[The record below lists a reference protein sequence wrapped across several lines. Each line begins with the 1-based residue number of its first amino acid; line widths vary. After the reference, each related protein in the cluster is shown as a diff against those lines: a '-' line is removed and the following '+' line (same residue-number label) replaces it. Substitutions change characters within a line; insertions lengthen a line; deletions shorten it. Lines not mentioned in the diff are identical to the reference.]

1 MALDN
6 IGVTVREG
14 DSFDELYINIEK
26 PWGTPYD
33 YSNSVL
39 VADIRRYFNDTTGTP
54 GSSVDSWGIVELD
67 PAQGQVQLKLTSR
80 QTEALGRNV
89 PLGYLERGV
98 TQSGIS
104 TGVDPSDELQGKF
117 LWDLREYYTVTQA
130 AISSIT
136 SGATFTGTGGATLN
150 KVRVTTSTAH
160 KLTEEDQILIT
171 GTGQSV
177 YDGVNFYP
185 NKLSIISSTVFD
197 IEPTT
202 AGAPAF
208 SVGATQGTIS
218 LYKEDT
224 LAIGTL
230 EVIPRISRDSVS

>member
-1 MALDN
+1 MALDS
-6 IGVTVREG
+6 IDITVREG
-14 DSFDELYINIEK
+14 DSFDELYLNIER

-39 VADIRRYFNDTTGTP
+39 VADIRRFFNDTAA
-54 GSSVDSWGIVELD
+54 GSAVDSFGIVELD
-67 PAQGQVQLKLTSR
+67 PTQGQVQLKLASR

-89 PLGYLERGV
+89 PLGYTERGFN
-98 TQSGIS
+98 QSGLAS
-104 TGVDPSDELQGKF
+104 GTDFTDELQGKY
-117 LWDLREYYTVTQA
+117 LWDLREYFTVTQA
-130 AISSIT
+130 AILSISSGT
-136 SGATFTGTGGATLN
+136 SFTGSGGAVAN
-150 KVRVTTSTAH
+150 KVRITTAAAH
-160 KLTEEDQILIT
+160 RLTSEDQILIT

-185 NKLSIISSTVFD
+185 NKLSIISSTIFE

-208 SVGATQGTIS
+208 TASSTQGTIS

-224 LAIGTL
+224 MAIGTL

>member
-1 MALDN
+1 MALDS
-6 IGVTVREG
+6 IDITVREG
-14 DSFDELYINIEK
+14 DSFDELYLNIEK

-39 VADIRRYFNDTTGTP
+39 VADIRRFFNDSTTP
-54 GSSVDSWGIVELD
+54 ASAVDSFGIVELD
-67 PAQGQVQLKLTSR
+67 PTKGQVQLKLASR

-89 PLGYLERGV
+89 PLGYTERGFN
-98 TQSGIS
+98 QSGLAS
-104 TGVDPSDELQGKF
+104 GTDFTDELQGKF
-117 LWDLREYYTVTQA
+117 LWELREYFTVTQA
-130 AISSIT
+130 TIQSISSGT
-136 SGATFTGTGGATLN
+136 SFTGSGGAVAN
-150 KVRVTTSTAH
+150 KVRITTSAAH
-160 KLTEEDQILIT
+160 RLTSEDQILIT

-185 NKLSIISSTVFD
+185 NKLSIISSTIFE

-208 SVGATQGTIS
+208 TASSPQGTIS

-224 LAIGTL
+224 MAIGTL

>member
-6 IGVTVREG
+6 IAVTVREG
-14 DSFDELYINIEK
+14 DSFDELYLNIER

-54 GSSVDSWGIVELD
+54 GSAVDSFGIVELD
-67 PAQGQVQLKLTSR
+67 PTAGQVQLKLTSR
-80 QTEALGRNV
+80 QTEGLGRNI
-89 PLGYLERGV
+89 PLGYTERGIV
-98 TQSGIS
+98 QSGLAS
-104 TGVDPSDELQGKF
+104 GVDPSDELQGKF
-117 LWDLREYYTVTQA
+117 LWDLREYFTVTQA
-130 AISSIT
+130 TITGISSG
-136 SGATFTGTGGATLN
+136 STFTSTGGLTAN
-150 KVRVTTSTAH
+150 KVRITTAAAH

-185 NKLSIISSTVFD
+185 NKLSIISPTVFE

-202 AGAPAF
+202 SGAPSF
-208 SVGATQGTIS
+208 TVGSTQGTVS
-218 LYKEDT
+218 VYKEDT